1 MIKKLTY
8 LFFVLYSFTSCEEIY
23 YPAINKVNGHLIVDA
38 LVTNDLTQNYVRL
51 SKSSTFYDTNPPA
64 AVTGAIVKLVDS
76 NGNVIQGIE
85 SSQGFFNF
93 NKIPEVDQNYKLQI
107 SLNGDIYESE
117 TVTMPPLP
125 SIDKFYTER
134 VEKEEFIT
142 DATGVP
148 VPTKVVSRA
157 LYLDAPITA
166 ACSHYRFV
174 TRAVMEWVYV
184 VPNTPMAPTIYG
196 WQSLYNNNV
205 YNIAG
210 PKKFSQN
217 DKIEKQQLMLLPYNT
232 TGMVQTGASVKG
244 WIFILNQY
252 GTSIESFDY
261 HEKLNNQLTADGNLL
276 DPVQTQVFGNITCKT
291 DSSKIVFGYFDLN
304 STRQYRYFISFSDL
318 QPNDNL
324 VTRELTNY
332 PDISNYGKTVNLRPE
347 WWE

>member
-8 LFFVLYSFTSCEEIY
+8 LLFALYSFTSCEEIY
-23 YPAINKVNGHLIVDA
+23 HPAINMVNGHLIVDA
-38 LVTNDLTQNYVRL
+38 LVTNDLSQNYVHL
-51 SKSSTFYDTNPPA
+51 SESSTFYDSNPPT
-64 AVTGAIVKLVDS
+64 AVTGASVKLLDS
-76 NGNVIQGIE
+76 NGNAIQGIE
-85 SSQGFFNF
+85 SSPGFFNF
-93 NKIPEVDQNYKLQI
+93 KKIPEVGQNYKLQI
-107 SLNGDIYESE
+107 SLHGDIYESE
-117 TVTMPPLP
+117 TETMPPMP
-125 SIDKFYTER
+125 SLNKFYTER

-142 DATGVP
+142 NATGVP
-148 VPTKVVSRA
+148 VSTTVVSRA

-166 ACSHYRFV
+166 ACANYRFV

-217 DKIEKQQLMLLPYNT
+217 DIIEKHQLMLLPYNT
-232 TGMVQTGASVKG
+232 KGMVQSGASVKG

-261 HEKLNNQLTADGNLL
+261 HEKLNSQLTADDNLL

-332 PDISNYGKTVNLRPE
+332 PEISIEGKTVNLRPE